1 MSYILDALKKAE
13 SERHLGTIPNLH
25 TEQPAAIA
33 PLDRTRPSNAGPWP
47 WIALA
52 ALSAALAALAWFRP
66 WQPAPGAAAPPVTAA
81 LPTQP
86 APVSANTPPAPPAT
100 TISSS
105 APPSSAT
112 PPVTAAPE
120 KEAKEKAVKKTPPSA
135 KPPVERKLAE
145 KKPTRA
151 ALPRQRK
158 TDLQPQPKQ
167 NQEPASEQRAVAL
180 HELPAAIQSEI
191 PALHI
196 TGYIYSANKAD
207 RTVLINKKL
216 LREGDR
222 IAPDFMLEKLTPTG
236 MVLNYKGYRYR
247 TGY

>member
-25 TEQPAAIA
+25 TEQPAVIV
-33 PLDRTRPSNAGPWP
+33 PLVRTRPSNAAPWP

-81 LPTQP
+81 LPAQP
-86 APVSANTPPAPPAT
+86 APVSANTPPAPPAPT
-100 TISSS
+100 TSSS

-120 KEAKEKAVKKTPPSA
+120 KEAKEKAVKKTSPSA
-135 KPPVERKLAE
+135 KPPVEKKLAE
-145 KKPTRA
+145 KKPTPA
-151 ALPRQRK
+151 ALPRQK
-158 TDLQPQPKQ
+158 KMEPQPKQ
-167 NQEPASEQRAVAL
+167 DQEPANEQRTVAL

-191 PALHI
+191 PALRI

-222 IAPDFMLEKLTPTG
+222 IAPDFTLEKLTPTG